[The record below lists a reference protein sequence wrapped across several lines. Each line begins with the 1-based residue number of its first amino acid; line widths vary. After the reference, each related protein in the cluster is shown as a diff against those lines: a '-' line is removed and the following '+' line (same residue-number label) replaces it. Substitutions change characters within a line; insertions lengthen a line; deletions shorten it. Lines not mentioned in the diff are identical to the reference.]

1 MLHIIKVSLLNAR
14 HLLSLSL
21 LCSNVLHTKRKT
33 ESIGLNLCSKMI
45 RRDSLALEKF
55 YAVLFKISNCSQV
68 KIETA
73 LDLSYVLMLV
83 PVGA

>member
-1 MLHIIKVSLLNAR
+1 MR
-14 HLLSLSL
+14 
-21 LCSNVLHTKRKT
+21 
-33 ESIGLNLCSKMI
+33 

-68 KIETA
+68 KIETV

-83 PVGA
+83 PVGAWDV